1 MRRNWKLFISDLKM
15 MDFQLEEAR
24 MRRALDRIA
33 HQKIILKEPAQ
44 PTPFAFPIIVD
55 RLSRDKLTTE
65 KLEDR
70 VKKMTMKLVA
80 GGKG

>member
-1 MRRNWKLFISDLKM
+1 MQAYEEV

-33 HQKIILKEPAQ
+33 HQKIIIKEPEK

-55 RLSRDKLTTE
+55 RLSRDKLTSE

-70 VKKMTMKLVA
+70 VKKMIVKYEE
-80 GGKG
+80 